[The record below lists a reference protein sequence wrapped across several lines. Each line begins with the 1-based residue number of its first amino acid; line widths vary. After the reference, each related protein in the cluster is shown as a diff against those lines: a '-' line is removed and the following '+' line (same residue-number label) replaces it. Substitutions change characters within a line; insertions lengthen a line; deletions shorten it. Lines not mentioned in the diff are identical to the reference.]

1 MKLFNYIVII
11 LIIVYIARLGSI
23 HPSFID
29 ELIALGILFYFITVR
44 AAKPSQRP
52 KKTWHYSSRQRHTY
66 FNQEE
71 TGKTRGPLTL
81 NEAYKILGLL
91 PGGNAS
97 LEDVKKAYKEKI
109 FRNHPDKVSHLSEEL
124 QEKAKELTI
133 LINQAYSLIINS
145 LKTR

>member
-23 HPSFID
+23 YPSFVD
-29 ELIALGILFYFITVR
+29 ELIALVILFYFIAVR
-44 AAKPSQRP
+44 SAKPSQLP

-71 TGKTRGPLTL
+71 TGKAKEPLTL
-81 NEAYKILGLL
+81 NEAYRILGIL
-91 PGGNAS
+91 PDGKAS
-97 LEDVKKAYKEKI
+97 VEDVKRAYKEKI
-109 FRNHPDKVSHLSEEL
+109 SRNHPDKVSHLSEEL

-133 LINQAYSLIINS
+133 LINQAYNLIMNS